1 MSAVGGAAMGE
12 LGILSIIALMA
23 AMILGF
29 VFQGGLTG
37 FLEAARG
44 LTNRAVAVGVV
55 APDAQANCAR
65 IGGIAASLPGSGQ
78 DCAWGSTGGRTAGRP
93 ASQGPPQ
100 EGIPCR
106 G

>member
-12 LGILSIIALMA
+12 LGILNIIALMA

-29 VFQGGLTG
+29 VFQGGLADSLKAVG
-37 FLEAARG
+37 R
-44 LTNRAVAVGVV
+44 LTRHAVADGAFASEVRESR
-55 APDAQANCAR
+55 AQ
-65 IGGIAASLPGSGQ
+65 IGGIAAFLPGASQ
-78 DCAWGSTGGRTAGRP
+78 NCAWGSTGPVKAGRP